1 MSLKF
6 FADHCVPTS
15 VIQTLRQAGHEVLR
29 LRDYNPVDSPDPL
42 VISKAQELDAILLSL
57 DGDFADIVS
66 YPPAKYRGI
75 VALQVRNHPEII
87 PQLMERLL
95 SYLSAQGYM
104 ERHRGTRLQGSVR
117 LRCPLQLR

>member
-15 VIQTLRQAGHEVLR
+15 AIQTLRQAGHEVLR
-29 LRDYNPVDSPDPL
+29 LGDYTPVDSPDPL

-57 DGDFADIVS
+57 DGDFADIVT
-66 YPPAKYRGI
+66 YPPARYKGI

-87 PQLMERLL
+87 PRLMERLL
-95 SYLSAQGYM
+95 SYLSAQNDM
-104 ERHRGTRLQGSVR
+104 EQYRSKLFIAETHRIRIRV
-117 LRCPLQLR
+117 